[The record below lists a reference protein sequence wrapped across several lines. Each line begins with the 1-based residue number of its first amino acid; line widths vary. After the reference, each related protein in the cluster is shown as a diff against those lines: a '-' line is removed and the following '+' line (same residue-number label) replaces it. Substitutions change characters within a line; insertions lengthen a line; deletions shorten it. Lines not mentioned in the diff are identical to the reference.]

1 MFQEK
6 GHTKLE
12 NHIPY
17 KLQEAEW
24 SNRNHNSAWMAD
36 IVHEL
41 TYELCYYVILL
52 LEAVHIYSKY
62 PIMKMIYTCYLIW

>member
-12 NHIPY
+12 IIFLTSY
-17 KLQEAEW
+17 KKQNGAIAT
-24 SNRNHNSAWMAD
+24 HNSAWMAD

-41 TYELCYYVILL
+41 
-52 LEAVHIYSKY
+52 
-62 PIMKMIYTCYLIW
+62 MI